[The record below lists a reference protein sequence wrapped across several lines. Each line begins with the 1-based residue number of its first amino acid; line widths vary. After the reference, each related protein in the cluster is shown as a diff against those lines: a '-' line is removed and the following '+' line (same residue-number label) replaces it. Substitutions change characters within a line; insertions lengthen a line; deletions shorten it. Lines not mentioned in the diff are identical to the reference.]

1 MPGAGAV
8 ACGGVVAAPAP
19 AAAEQ
24 PAAAEPAAAESAAA
38 VHLSNTQPAMGGVT
52 AQSATAE
59 PAAEPTTANAAD
71 AVEDRR
77 RRGRRTL
84 TCTEQLGRRCP
95 ADVDRCDR
103 CICVR
108 GTRAAVAL
116 SLTKVKMH

>member
-24 PAAAEPAAAESAAA
+24 PAAAESAAA

-77 RRGRRTL
+77 RRGQRTL